1 MILVDTSVWI
11 DHLRSGDSHL
21 SELLDRDAAASHD
34 FVIGEIA
41 CGNLKNRQEVL
52 TLLSCLPKC
61 EPATHEEVLF
71 FIDRHRLMGRGI
83 GYVDACLLAA
93 ATLCSAHLWTRDKR
107 LAAVAEGLGCAYVP
121 KTSKAGLAR
130 GDRTGPIRKK

>member
-11 DHLRSGDSHL
+11 DHLRSGDPHL
-21 SELLDRDAAASHD
+21 SELLDRDVAASHD

-52 TLLSCLPKC
+52 SLISWLPKC

-93 ATLCSAHLWTRDKR
+93 TTLSSAQLWTRDKR
-107 LAAVAEGLGCAYVP
+107 LVVIAEELGCAYMP
-121 KTSKAGLAR
+121 RTELAH
-130 GDRTGPIRKK
+130 KKQ